1 MREPAD
7 HGGTGA
13 PRLRI
18 PEDALT
24 AAGAAFL
31 IALEQATEAT
41 TSKDPRHAYPDEVIA
56 AAVEAAAPMVVA
68 AELRRLSYEIA
79 LFAIAYH
86 YQLLQRADQLDAAGR
101 GDPR

>member
-1 MREPAD
+1 MCKGAD

-13 PRLRI
+13 QPLHT
-18 PEDALT
+18 PDEALT

-31 IALEQATEAT
+31 AALEQAIEAT
-41 TSKDPRHAYPDEVIA
+41 PSKDPRHAYPDEVIA
-56 AAVEAAAPMVVA
+56 AAVEAAAPVVVA

-79 LFAIAYH
+79 LFAPGYH

>member
-1 MREPAD
+1 MGERAD
-7 HGGTGA
+7 QSRSGPH
-13 PRLRI
+13 PLRI
-18 PEDALT
+18 PDEALT

-31 IALEQATEAT
+31 VALEHATEAT

-79 LFAIAYH
+79 LFAPAYH